1 MILQFA
7 DISKSFGGIQALNKV
22 NLTLEN
28 GEIRALLGGN
38 GSGKSTLIKIAS
50 GLIHA
55 DEGTLLID
63 GKVVDVSSPSNSKKL
78 GIVSTAQELSILP
91 NLSVSD
97 NIALCDLP
105 KLKCG
110 LTNKKMVREK
120 SLEVLERLG
129 IAKDIDVPVR
139 SLPVNKQYLVEFA
152 KAMYQEFD
160 VLLIDEITSALYR
173 EDVDVVKGILEEYKA
188 SGKIIML
195 ISHRLQEIYDICD
208 SVTVMRNGKII
219 DTRNLSE
226 ATEKE
231 LLSLMIGEEYK
242 EIKSDRNENNNKLSE
257 ETYISA
263 DDILIPKYRT
273 HVSIRLKKGEI
284 VGVAG
289 LQGHGQSDIVRA
301 LHGLN
306 GNIKL
311 NIDRSQISIKSP
323 IDAVKNGIAFISG
336 DRQNEG
342 TFRRHNLASNV
353 SAVSS
358 IALKLK
364 NKSAIQALDSV
375 NTKYSSEMQNITS
388 LSGGNQQKVMFG
400 RWMQVEPK
408 LLLADDPSKGI
419 DVQARAELRELLY
432 ALASK
437 GTSMIIVSS
446 DEEEL
451 ASLCADE
458 NISRVIVMYEGNIVQ
473 TLKGKDVTRQN
484 ITAATLAHGGHE

>member
-7 DISKSFGGIQALNKV
+7 DISKSFGGIHALNKV

-195 ISHRLQEIYDICD
+195 ISHRLQEIYDIGRKD
-208 SVTVMRNGKII
+208 
-219 DTRNLSE
+219 
-226 ATEKE
+226 
-231 LLSLMIGEEYK
+231 
-242 EIKSDRNENNNKLSE
+242 
-257 ETYISA
+257 
-263 DDILIPKYRT
+263 
-273 HVSIRLKKGEI
+273 
-284 VGVAG
+284 
-289 LQGHGQSDIVRA
+289 A
-301 LHGLN
+301 LHYLE
-306 GNIKL
+306 
-311 NIDRSQISIKSP
+311 D
-323 IDAVKNGIAFISG
+323 
-336 DRQNEG
+336 
-342 TFRRHNLASNV
+342 
-353 SAVSS
+353 
-358 IALKLK
+358 LKIYL
-364 NKSAIQALDSV
+364 
-375 NTKYSSEMQNITS
+375 
-388 LSGGNQQKVMFG
+388 
-400 RWMQVEPK
+400 
-408 LLLADDPSKGI
+408 
-419 DVQARAELRELLY
+419 
-432 ALASK
+432 
-437 GTSMIIVSS
+437 
-446 DEEEL
+446 
-451 ASLCADE
+451 
-458 NISRVIVMYEGNIVQ
+458 
-473 TLKGKDVTRQN
+473 
-484 ITAATLAHGGHE
+484 